1 MCEVSPKDG
10 LASIKIAKIRHMRK
24 EITRLMKEDAQA
36 KAKESKTDAIQK
48 VRKTLSRF
56 QTLDHKAFTKTT
68 T

>member
-48 VRKTLSRF
+48 VR
-56 QTLDHKAFTKTT
+56 
-68 T
+68 